1 MKRLLTLLLL
11 ITGLSCFAQVE
22 SDFEKFKREQ
32 QKQLKAMK
40 DSQND
45 KIKAMIKEYDDYVK
59 AEKEAYNAFVKKMS
73 ALWGED
79 NVTESTQT
87 NWVEYYD
94 DGKTRSDVDFENG
107 EATIE
112 IILDEDTSQESKEEE
127 QSIIENKIE
136 NSVKRLLITKGKT
149 KDYDTPMEKA
159 VPLQSEAVLENQV
172 QTPSGK
178 MVTEETV
185 EEDAKEIAAAMV
197 PEVKTI
203 KGSDGKE
210 RKVVT
215 VKLDLVPDHLRTRAE
230 QYKNEVEKYCNMY
243 DLEPALVYAVIQT
256 ESAFNP
262 KAKSHVPAYG
272 LMQIV
277 PNSAGKDCAQSLK
290 KPFDK
295 PTANYLYEPNNNIEM
310 GVHYLYLLRK
320 RYFNKVT
327 DTDKS
332 VLCMIASYNTGA
344 GNLARALRGDTNISK
359 AIPKINEMSYKELFS
374 YLEKHLLPETQ
385 NYIRRVSSRMD
396 DFNKWIK

>member
-32 QKQLKAMK
+32 QEQLKAMK

-45 KIKAMIKEYDDYVK
+45 EIKAMIKEYDDYVK

-112 IILDEDTSQESKEEE
+112 IILDEDTLQESKEEE

-396 DFNKWIK
+396 NFNKWIK

>member
-32 QKQLKAMK
+32 QEQLKAMK

>member
-32 QKQLKAMK
+32 QEQLKAMK

-45 KIKAMIKEYDDYVK
+45 ELKAMIKEYDDYVK

>member
-32 QKQLKAMK
+32 QEQLKAMK

-45 KIKAMIKEYDDYVK
+45 EIKAMIKEYDDYVK

>member
-32 QKQLKAMK
+32 QEQLKAMK

-45 KIKAMIKEYDDYVK
+45 EIKAMIKEYDDYVK

-159 VPLQSEAVLENQV
+159 IPLQSEAVLENQV